1 MATSKKSDIKLDK
14 DPRST
19 YGATKVYRDAWF
31 EQYGDDSSVREPE
44 AVDAEKAAA
53 EAEAQV
59 NTVTGSTTGSTTG
72 SGSTTS

>member
-19 YGATKVYRDAWF
+19 YGATKAYKDAWF
-31 EQYGDDSSVREPE
+31 EQYGTDDSVREPE
-44 AVDAEKAAA
+44 ATDAEKAAA
-53 EAEAQV
+53 EADAQTS
-59 NTVTGSTTGSTTG
+59 TVTGSPTG